1 MRYLYLLRHCTTE
14 YNESE
19 IVQGACDS
27 PLSQKGQKQAD
38 DIGTI
43 FSEIAFDHVFTGNQG
58 RHVETARRI
67 LQRNHH
73 KTNLDPIRLPG
84 LNEQNLGA
92 FDQGTEQKL
101 YNAASRL
108 YEKNH
113 HLEEGS
119 ANAKDLLMHHNMT
132 MVELSSIFHDMDVSG
147 ETETVEKV
155 RDRSLS
161 SIAEICRET
170 EEDSRTLIV
179 SSGGTLA
186 ILLNALTG
194 QEEDGC
200 IMPHGTCVVIRE
212 DHSNYEKMGSYEL

>member
-27 PLSQKGQKQAD
+27 PLSQYGKKQAD
-38 DIGTI
+38 QIGTM
-43 FSEIAFDHVFTGNQG
+43 FSEITFDHVYTGNQG

-67 LQRNHH
+67 LQRNKHRAS
-73 KTNLDPIRLPG
+73 LEPIRLPG

-92 FDQGTEQKL
+92 FDQGTEEKL
-101 YNAASRL
+101 YKAASRL

-113 HLEEGS
+113 HLREGS
-119 ANAKDLLMHHNMT
+119 TDAKDLLTHHNMS
-132 MVELSSIFHDMDVSG
+132 MVELSSIFHDMDISG
-147 ETETVEKV
+147 KTETIEKV
-155 RDRSLS
+155 RERSLA

-170 EEDSRTLIV
+170 GEDSRNLIV

-212 DHSNYEKMGSYEL
+212 NHSHYEKMGSYEL

>member
-27 PLSQKGQKQAD
+27 PLSQKGRKQAD
-38 DIGTI
+38 EIGSM
-43 FSEIAFDHVFTGNQG
+43 FSGIPFDHVFTGNQG
-58 RHVETARRI
+58 RHVETARRV
-67 LQRNHH
+67 LRKNHH
-73 KTNLDPIRLPG
+73 YAGPEPIRLPG

-92 FDQGTEQKL
+92 FDQGSEQNL

-113 HLEEGS
+113 SLRKGS
-119 ANAKDLLMHHNMT
+119 ASTKELLMHHNMT
-132 MVELSSIFHDMDVSG
+132 MVELSSIFHDMDTSG
-147 ETETVEKV
+147 KTETIEEV

-170 EEDSRTLIV
+170 EEGSRNLIV

-212 DHSNYEKMGSYEL
+212 NDSHYEKMGSYEL